1 VLSLLSTKL
10 ARCGRVRS
18 GATIRKDMAEAL
30 CNGVVASPCAGDV
43 GVAARVRGAAA
54 ALAESV
60 PIGGYSTKSS
70 FSAGR
75 MAMTDRKARQGPR
88 SVEAA
93 PGQVRSSVEF
103 VFFLASLPV

>member
-1 VLSLLSTKL
+1 
-10 ARCGRVRS
+10 
-18 GATIRKDMAEAL
+18 MAEAL

-43 GVAARVRGAAA
+43 GVGARVRGAAA

-75 MAMTDRKARQGPR
+75 MAMTDRKARPLPLT
-88 SVEAA
+88 VEAA
-93 PGQVRSSVEF
+93 PGQVRSSSSVQIL
-103 VFFLASLPV
+103 FFLPSPLLILGAPLVIS

>member
-1 VLSLLSTKL
+1 
-10 ARCGRVRS
+10 
-18 GATIRKDMAEAL
+18 MAEAL

-43 GVAARVRGAAA
+43 GVGVAARVRGAVA

-75 MAMTDRKARQGPR
+75 MAMTDRKARPLPR
-88 SVEAA
+88 TLEAA
-93 PGQVRSSVEF
+93 PGQVRSSLEF
-103 VFFLASLPV
+103 LLFLPSPV